1 MFRFEMQMWIASLPV
16 SNTGTDG
23 ARKSIGAQI
32 HSNY

>member
-1 MFRFEMQMWIASLPV
+1 MQMRVDCLPV

-23 ARKSIGAQI
+23 ARKSIGAQN